1 MKTNLYRPG
10 QAVIT
15 TSDESRVV
23 AIINCKVDGDITKQ
37 VELAI
42 KEHEAADSVKVE
54 SQDVLDGLDPLCFT
68 AEITTDDGDI
78 EVNEYTIEIAA
89 TY

>member
-1 MKTNLYRPG
+1 MKTKVSG

-15 TSDESRVV
+15 TSDEGRVV
-23 AIINCKVDGDITKQ
+23 AIINCRIDGDITKQ

-42 KEHEAADSVKVE
+42 KEHEAADSAKVE
-54 SQDVLDGLDPLCFT
+54 SKDVLDGLDALSFT
-68 AEITTDDGDI
+68 AEITTDDGEI
-78 EVNEYTIEIAA
+78 EVNDYTIEVAA

>member
-1 MKTNLYRPG
+1 MKTKLYRPG

-23 AIINCKVDGDITKQ
+23 AIINCPIDGDITKQ

-42 KEHEAADSVKVE
+42 KEHEAAESVKVE
-54 SQDVLDGLDPLCFT
+54 SQDVLDNLDALVFT
-68 AEITTDDGDI
+68 AEITTDDGEI
-78 EVNEYTIEIAA
+78 EVRDYTIEIAA

>member
-1 MKTNLYRPG
+1 MKTELYRPG

-23 AIINCKVDGDITKQ
+23 AIINCPIDGDITRQ

-42 KEHEAADSVKVE
+42 KGIRVC
-54 SQDVLDGLDPLCFT
+54 VLPALQ
-68 AEITTDDGDI
+68 ITGEDT
-78 EVNEYTIEIAA
+78 
-89 TY
+89 